1 MSRDREASIKSAT
14 RLGKKMSELKMFGE
28 KSKVLDFRGILN
40 FNTTTNINVFQS
52 KYIFKLK
59 YDPFNGGQMV

>member
-1 MSRDREASIKSAT
+1 
-14 RLGKKMSELKMFGE
+14 MSELKMFGE